1 MHGQSEGPFYQRLSE
16 VSTISTFITI
26 KTRCVGLPIL
36 PRTRLLIVA
45 KITYTY
51 LQRSGII
58 EATTWEGTTMRIT
71 FSLNVQAKEGTLRFT
86 DCAGKT
92 VTFSKEQTVQQKVS
106 MITLGEL
113 CGLPKRQL
121 ATCFG
126 FKTRKSYYDIRHTV
140 LNGSPADL
148 LPKRPGPH
156 TPSKRTKEV
165 EALIIRTRFE
175 TDLNREAIAEAL
187 TQQGFKVSARLVGQ
201 VLADYGLAKKNR

>member
-1 MHGQSEGPFYQRLSE
+1 MHSALNLDVEVQDGTLVLTDRTGQ
-16 VSTISTFITI
+16 T
-26 KTRCVGLPIL
+26 
-36 PRTRLLIVA
+36 
-45 KITYTY
+45 
-51 LQRSGII
+51 
-58 EATTWEGTTMRIT
+58 IT
-71 FSLNVQAKEGTLRFT
+71 FSKAQR
-86 DCAGKT
+86 
-92 VTFSKEQTVQQKVS
+92 VQQKVS
-106 MITLGEL
+106 MITLGDL

-121 ATCFG
+121 AAGFG

-165 EALIIRTRFE
+165 EALIIRMRFE
-175 TDLNREAIAEAL
+175 IDLNRDAIAEAL

>member
-1 MHGQSEGPFYQRLSE
+1 MH
-16 VSTISTFITI
+16 
-26 KTRCVGLPIL
+26 
-36 PRTRLLIVA
+36 
-45 KITYTY
+45 
-51 LQRSGII
+51 
-58 EATTWEGTTMRIT
+58 IT
-71 FSLNVQAKEGTLRFT
+71 FSLNVQAHEGTLMLT
-86 DCAGKT
+86 DRAGKT

-106 MITLGEL
+106 MITLGEF

-126 FKTRKSYYDIRHTV
+126 VKTRKSYYDIRHTV
-140 LNGSPADL
+140 LHGSPADL

-175 TDLNREAIAEAL
+175 TDLNRDKIAEAR